1 MRRNDIHSSL
11 VWLLVG
17 MGFIWGGLK
26 MGIGP
31 LDSPGPGFFPTMI
44 GGVFSLLSLAL
55 FITASWSENQLPIK
69 VSFWKEEKSWIKVFL
84 SLFSLVFYLIALNYL
99 GYILT
104 TFLFIL
110 YLLKIVGKR
119 GWGGS
124 LLIAFIV
131 SLGSFAVFKTAL
143 GVLLPRG
150 LINLG

>member
-1 MRRNDIHSSL
+1 
-11 VWLLVG
+11 VG
-17 MGFIWGGLK
+17 FVWGGLK

-31 LDSPGPGFFPTMI
+31 LDAPGPGFFPAMI

-55 FITASWSENQLPIK
+55 FITTSLSENQLPEK
-69 VSFWKEEKSWIKVFL
+69 VSFWKEERSWIKVFL
-84 SLFSLVFYLIALNYL
+84 SLFSLIFYLIALNYL

-104 TFLFIL
+104 TFLFLL
-110 YLLKIVGKR
+110 YLLRLVGKR
-119 GWGGS
+119 GWGVS
-124 LLIAFIV
+124 LLIAVLV

>member
-1 MRRNDIHSSL
+1 MRRNDIYSSL

-17 MGFIWGGLK
+17 VGFIWGGLK
-26 MGIGP
+26 MEIGP
-31 LDSPGPGFFPTMI
+31 LDGPGPGFFPTII
-44 GGVFSLLSLAL
+44 GGVLSLLSLAL
-55 FITASWSENQLPIK
+55 FLTTSWGENQLSVK
-69 VSFWKEEKSWIKVFL
+69 GSFWKEQRSWVKVSL

-110 YLLKIVGKR
+110 YLLKFVGKR

-124 LLIAFIV
+124 LLIAIIA

-150 LINLG
+150 LINIG

>member
-1 MRRNDIHSSL
+1 
-11 VWLLVG
+11 
-17 MGFIWGGLK
+17 MGV
-26 MGIGP
+26 GP

-55 FITASWSENQLPIK
+55 FITASWSENPPPIK
-69 VSFWKEEKSWIKVFL
+69 VSFWKEEKSWIKVSL

-110 YLLKIVGKR
+110 YLLRIVGKR
-119 GWGGS
+119 GWGDS

-131 SLGSFAVFKTAL
+131 SLGSFAVFRTAL